1 VSAVQALLR
10 RYLMPALR
18 LPAWCVLIYRDYRR
32 YRAADESALTTVFL
46 TQGFWATCVYRLSRA
61 IVPAGPGVLH
71 TLAKTVSAA
80 LQKAVEIV
88 TGICIPRECEIG
100 EGLYIGHFGT
110 IILPSQGRIGKNCN
124 IAHTV
129 TLGIAGDGDRK
140 GVPTIG
146 DRVFIGAHSMVLGK
160 VKVGD
165 DAMICAGSV
174 VTRSVPPRAVVMGNP
189 AKVVSY
195 KGSFEY
201 VLYDG
206 MELDPARQQSL
217 ELAQREQRVR
227 AEDA

>member
-1 VSAVQALLR
+1 MSTVNALLR

-18 LPAWCVLIYRDYRR
+18 FPGWCVLIYRDYRR
-32 YRAADESALTTVFL
+32 YRAADESLLTTVFL
-46 TQGFWATCVYRLSRA
+46 TQGFWATCVYRFSRA
-61 IVPAGPGVLH
+61 LVPARPGLLH
-71 TLAKTVSAA
+71 SLAKTLSAA
-80 LQKAVEIV
+80 LQKLVEIL
-88 TGICIPRECEIG
+88 TGICIPRECDIG

-110 IILPSQGRIGKNCN
+110 IILPSQGRIGNNCN

-140 GVPTIG
+140 GVPAIG
-146 DRVFIGAHSMVLGK
+146 NRVFIGAHSMVLGK
-160 VKVGD
+160 VTIGD

-189 AKVVSY
+189 SKVVSY

-206 MELDPARQQSL
+206 MECDLARQHSL
-217 ELAQREQRVR
+217 QIALRDQRIDSGE
-227 AEDA
+227 A

>member
-1 VSAVQALLR
+1 VSAFNARLR

-18 LPAWCVLIYRDYRR
+18 TPGWCTLIYRDYRR
-32 YRAADESALTTVFL
+32 YRAAEESMLTTLFL
-46 TQGFWATCVYRLSRA
+46 TQGFWATCVHRFSRA
-61 IVPAGPGVLH
+61 LVPRGPGVLH
-71 TLAKTVSAA
+71 TLARIISAS

-88 TGICIPRECEIG
+88 TGICIPRECDIG

-110 IILPSQGRIGKNCN
+110 IILPSQGRIGSNCN

-129 TLGIAGDGDRK
+129 TLGVAGDGERK

-160 VKVGD
+160 IKIGD

-174 VTRSVPPRAVVMGNP
+174 VTRPVPPRAVVMGNP

-195 KGSFEY
+195 RGSFDY

-206 MELDPARQQSL
+206 MERDPARQRSF
-217 ELAQREQRVR
+217 ELAQRDPRIK
-227 AEDA
+227 AEDD